1 MRGSSAGLNSSTSA
15 AGCQYWRSSWP
26 QGVPAVMRVSSSF
39 CSAFMRG
46 ALWCGISLKRYPEI
60 KIQCTFIAMNLQE
73 TVLMQLRDLI
83 LRGEFEP
90 GQRLAE
96 QQLAE
101 RLGASRTP
109 VRAALVTLEQE
120 GLVEANDTGK
130 YLVRQFT
137 PREVADA
144 IAVRGHLEGM
154 AARLV
159 AEHGVSRQL
168 QLDLQSCLDEGD
180 RALAAN
186 PLGYEN
192 YAAYAAMN
200 DRFHALILEAS
211 GNRAL
216 QRAIGA
222 QRQAAFR
229 LRLGHAA
236 HAVHAGAG
244 PRLDALRAP
253 PAPHAVRARSRP
265 AKARAPRRLPW
276 STPKWRR

>member
-1 MRGSSAGLNSSTSA
+1 
-15 AGCQYWRSSWP
+15 
-26 QGVPAVMRVSSSF
+26 
-39 CSAFMRG
+39 
-46 ALWCGISLKRYPEI
+46 
-60 KIQCTFIAMNLQE
+60 MNLQE

-90 GQRLAE
+90 GKRLAE

-120 GLVEANDTGK
+120 GLVEANETGK

-137 PREVADA
+137 PREVTDA

-168 QLDLQSCLDEGD
+168 QLDLQACLDEGD
-180 RALAAN
+180 RLLAAD
-186 PLGYEN
+186 PLTYET

-200 DRFHALILEAS
+200 DRFHALVLEAS

-216 QRAIGA
+216 QRAVA
-222 QRQAAFR
+222 LNDKLPFAPASAMLPMQSKLQQDREWMLYAHRQHHM
-229 LRLGHAA
+229 L
-236 HAVHAGAG
+236 V
-244 PRLDALRAP
+244 DAMKRGEG
-253 PAPHAVRARSRP
+253 
-265 AKARAPRRLPW
+265 ARAQALAVEHTEVAQMNMRLALERRSETEPVMPGIRLVVG
-276 STPKWRR
+276 R

>member
-1 MRGSSAGLNSSTSA
+1 
-15 AGCQYWRSSWP
+15 
-26 QGVPAVMRVSSSF
+26 
-39 CSAFMRG
+39 
-46 ALWCGISLKRYPEI
+46 
-60 KIQCTFIAMNLQE
+60 MNLQE

-83 LRGEFEP
+83 LRGAFEP

-109 VRAALVTLEQE
+109 VRSALVTLEQE
-120 GLVEANDTGK
+120 GLVEASDTGK

-168 QLDLQSCLDEGD
+168 QGDLQACLEAGD
-180 RALAAN
+180 RLLADD
-186 PLGYEN
+186 PLTLES
-192 YAAYAAMN
+192 YAAYAGMN
-200 DRFHALILEAS
+200 DRFHALILDAC

-216 QRAIGA
+216 QRAVALNDKLPFAPASAMLPMQGTVA
-222 QRQAAFR
+222 LDRDWMLYAHRQHHMLF
-229 LRLGHAA
+229 
-236 HAVHAGAG
+236 
-244 PRLDALRAP
+244 DALKRGEGTRAQNL
-253 PAPHAVRARSRP
+253 AVEHTEVAQMNMRLALERRAESEQVLP
-265 AKARAPRRLPW
+265 GIRLVVG
-276 STPKWRR
+276 

>member
-1 MRGSSAGLNSSTSA
+1 
-15 AGCQYWRSSWP
+15 
-26 QGVPAVMRVSSSF
+26 
-39 CSAFMRG
+39 
-46 ALWCGISLKRYPEI
+46 
-60 KIQCTFIAMNLQE
+60 MNLQE
-73 TVLMQLRDLI
+73 TVLIQLRDLI

-120 GLVEANDTGK
+120 GLVEANETGK
-130 YLVRQFT
+130 FLVRQFT

-168 QLDLQSCLDEGD
+168 QLDLQACLDDGD
-180 RALAAN
+180 SALAAN
-186 PLGYEN
+186 PLTYES
-192 YAAYAAMN
+192 YADYAAMN
-200 DRFHALILEAS
+200 DRFHALVLDAC

-216 QRAIGA
+216 QRAVALNDKLPFAPASAMLPMQGTVTLDRDWMLYA
-222 QRQAAFR
+222 HRQHHMLFAA
-229 LRLGHAA
+229 LK
-236 HAVHAGAG
+236 AGEG
-244 PRLDALRAP
+244 
-253 PAPHAVRARSRP
+253 
-265 AKARAPRRLPW
+265 ARAQALATEHIEVAQMNMRMALERRSEAERVLPAI
-276 STPKWRR
+276 RLVVGR

>member
-1 MRGSSAGLNSSTSA
+1 
-15 AGCQYWRSSWP
+15 
-26 QGVPAVMRVSSSF
+26 
-39 CSAFMRG
+39 
-46 ALWCGISLKRYPEI
+46 
-60 KIQCTFIAMNLQE
+60 MNLQE
-73 TVLMQLRDLI
+73 TVLIQLRDLI

-130 YLVRQFT
+130 FLVRQFT

-144 IAVRGHLEGM
+144 IAVRGQLEGM

-168 QLDLQSCLDEGD
+168 QGDLQACLDEGD
-180 RALAAN
+180 LALAAN
-186 PLGYEN
+186 PLGYES
-192 YAAYAAMN
+192 YAAYAVVN
-200 DRFHALILEAS
+200 DRFHGLVLEAC

-216 QRAIGA
+216 QRAVAINDKLPFAPASAMLPMQGSVA
-222 QRQAAFR
+222 LDRDWMLYAHRQHHMLFAA
-229 LRLGHAA
+229 LK
-236 HAVHAGAG
+236 AGEG
-244 PRLDALRAP
+244 
-253 PAPHAVRARSRP
+253 
-265 AKARAPRRLPW
+265 ARAQSLAIEHTEVAQMNMRMALERRAETERVLPAI
-276 STPKWRR
+276 RLVVGH

>member
-1 MRGSSAGLNSSTSA
+1 
-15 AGCQYWRSSWP
+15 
-26 QGVPAVMRVSSSF
+26 
-39 CSAFMRG
+39 
-46 ALWCGISLKRYPEI
+46 
-60 KIQCTFIAMNLQE
+60 MNLQE
-73 TVLMQLRDLI
+73 TVLIQLRDLI

-130 YLVRQFT
+130 FLVRQFT

-144 IAVRGHLEGM
+144 IAVRGQLEGM

-168 QLDLQSCLDEGD
+168 QGDLQACLHEGD
-180 RALAAN
+180 LALAAN
-186 PLGYEN
+186 PLNFES
-192 YAAYAAMN
+192 YAAYAVVN
-200 DRFHALILEAS
+200 DRFHALVLEAC

-216 QRAIGA
+216 QRAVALNDKLPFAPASAMLPMQGSVA
-222 QRQAAFR
+222 LDRDWMLYAHRQHHMLFAA
-229 LRLGHAA
+229 LQ
-236 HAVHAGAG
+236 AGEG
-244 PRLDALRAP
+244 
-253 PAPHAVRARSRP
+253 
-265 AKARAPRRLPW
+265 ARAQALAIEHTEVAQMNLRMALERRAETERVLPAI
-276 STPKWRR
+276 RLVVGR

>member
-1 MRGSSAGLNSSTSA
+1 MS
-15 AGCQYWRSSWP
+15 
-26 QGVPAVMRVSSSF
+26 
-39 CSAFMRG
+39 
-46 ALWCGISLKRYPEI
+46 
-60 KIQCTFIAMNLQE
+60 LQE

-83 LRGEFEP
+83 LRGTFAP

-109 VRAALVTLEQE
+109 VRSALFTLEQE
-120 GLVEANDTGK
+120 GLVEPSDTGK
-130 YLVRQFT
+130 YLVRQYT

-168 QLDLQSCLDEGD
+168 QGDLEACMLDGD
-180 RALAAN
+180 RLLADN
-186 PLGYEN
+186 PLTLES
-192 YAAYAAMN
+192 YASYARMN

-216 QRAIGA
+216 QRSVAVNDKLPFAPASAMLPMQGA
-222 QRQAAFR
+222 VALDRDWMVYAHRQHHMLF
-229 LRLGHAA
+229 
-236 HAVHAGAG
+236 
-244 PRLDALRAP
+244 DALQRGEG
-253 PAPHAVRARSRP
+253 
-265 AKARAPRRLPW
+265 ARAQGLAVEHTEVAQMNMRLALERRDESEQVMPGIRLVVG
-276 STPKWRR
+276 

>member
-1 MRGSSAGLNSSTSA
+1 M
-15 AGCQYWRSSWP
+15 
-26 QGVPAVMRVSSSF
+26 
-39 CSAFMRG
+39 
-46 ALWCGISLKRYPEI
+46 SL
-60 KIQCTFIAMNLQE
+60 QD

-83 LRGEFEP
+83 LSGGFEP

-130 YLVRQFT
+130 FLVRQFT
-137 PREVADA
+137 AQEVRDA

-168 QLDLQSCLDEGD
+168 QGQLQGCLEEGD
-180 RALAAN
+180 RLLADH
-186 PLGYEN
+186 PLTIES
-192 YAAYAAMN
+192 YAAYSVMN
-200 DRFHALILEAS
+200 DRFHALLLEAC

-216 QRAIGA
+216 QRAVALNDKLPFAPASAMLPMQGTLA
-222 QRQAAFR
+222 MDRDWMLYAHRQHHM
-229 LRLGHAA
+229 L
-236 HAVHAGAG
+236 
-244 PRLDALRAP
+244 LDAL
-253 PAPHAVRARSRP
+253 VRGEG
-265 AKARAPRRLPW
+265 ARAQSLAVEHTEVAQMNMRLALERRADSERVLPAI
-276 STPKWRR
+276 RLVVG

>member
-1 MRGSSAGLNSSTSA
+1 MS
-15 AGCQYWRSSWP
+15 
-26 QGVPAVMRVSSSF
+26 
-39 CSAFMRG
+39 
-46 ALWCGISLKRYPEI
+46 
-60 KIQCTFIAMNLQE
+60 LQE

-120 GLVEANDTGK
+120 GLVQVNETGG
-130 YLVRQFT
+130 YVVRQFT
-137 PREVADA
+137 AQEVADA

-168 QLDLQSCLDEGD
+168 EGALRACLQEGD
-180 RALAAN
+180 EALAAN
-186 PLGYEN
+186 PLTYES
-192 YAAYAAMN
+192 YAKYAGAN
-200 DRFHALILEAS
+200 DRFHALVLEAC

-216 QRAIGA
+216 QRAVTLNDKLPFAPASAMLPMQSALEQDREWMHYAHRQHHMLFDALKRGEGA
-222 QRQAAFR
+222 RAQSLANEHTEVAQMNMRMALERRAETEQVMPA
-229 LRLGHAA
+229 LRLVVG
-236 HAVHAGAG
+236 
-244 PRLDALRAP
+244 R
-253 PAPHAVRARSRP
+253 
-265 AKARAPRRLPW
+265 
-276 STPKWRR
+276 

>member
-1 MRGSSAGLNSSTSA
+1 
-15 AGCQYWRSSWP
+15 
-26 QGVPAVMRVSSSF
+26 
-39 CSAFMRG
+39 
-46 ALWCGISLKRYPEI
+46 
-60 KIQCTFIAMNLQE
+60 MNLQE
-73 TVLMQLRDLI
+73 TVLMQLRDLV
-83 LRGEFEP
+83 LRGEFAP

-120 GLVEANDTGK
+120 GLVEANETGK

-168 QLDLQSCLDEGD
+168 QLDLEACLAEGD
-180 RALAAN
+180 RLFEADQLD
-186 PLGYEN
+186 YDS
-192 YAAYAAMN
+192 YAGYAAMN

-216 QRAIGA
+216 QRAVA
-222 QRQAAFR
+222 LNNALPFAPASAMLPMQSSLKQDRDWMFY
-229 LRLGHAA
+229 A
-236 HAVHAGAG
+236 HKQHHM
-244 PRLDALRAP
+244 LFDALRRGEG
-253 PAPHAVRARSRP
+253 VRAQALAVEHTEVAQMNLRMALERRSEFESVMP
-265 AKARAPRRLPW
+265 AIRLVVG
-276 STPKWRR
+276 R

>member
-1 MRGSSAGLNSSTSA
+1 
-15 AGCQYWRSSWP
+15 
-26 QGVPAVMRVSSSF
+26 
-39 CSAFMRG
+39 
-46 ALWCGISLKRYPEI
+46 
-60 KIQCTFIAMNLQE
+60 MNLQE

-101 RLGASRTP
+101 RVGASRTP

-120 GLVEANDTGK
+120 GLVEANETGK
-130 YLVRQFT
+130 FLVRQFT

-168 QLDLQSCLDEGD
+168 QLDLQACLDEGD
-180 RALAAN
+180 RLLAAD
-186 PLGYEN
+186 PLTYES
-192 YAAYAAMN
+192 YAAYAVMN
-200 DRFHALILEAS
+200 DRFHALVLEAS

-216 QRAIGA
+216 QRAVA
-222 QRQAAFR
+222 LNDKLPFAPASAMLPMQSTLQQDREWMQYAHRQHHMLF
-229 LRLGHAA
+229 
-236 HAVHAGAG
+236 
-244 PRLDALRAP
+244 DAMKRGEG
-253 PAPHAVRARSRP
+253 
-265 AKARAPRRLPW
+265 ARAQALAVEHTEVAQMNMRLALERRAETERLMPAM
-276 STPKWRR
+276 RLVVGR

>member
-1 MRGSSAGLNSSTSA
+1 MKESVYIL
-15 AGCQYWRSSWP
+15 P
-26 QGVPAVMRVSSSF
+26 
-39 CSAFMRG
+39 
-46 ALWCGISLKRYPEI
+46 
-60 KIQCTFIAMNLQE
+60 MNLQE

-83 LRGEFEP
+83 LGGELPP
-90 GQRLAE
+90 GQKLAE

-120 GLVEANDTGK
+120 GLIEANETGK

-159 AEHGVSRQL
+159 AEHGVARQL
-168 QLDLQSCLDEGD
+168 QLELQACLEEGD
-180 RALAAN
+180 RLLQAN
-186 PLGYEN
+186 PLGYDS

-200 DRFHALILEAS
+200 DRFHALLLAAC

-216 QRAIGA
+216 QRAVALNDKLPFAPASAMLPMQGSLAPDRDWMLYAHRQHHMLVQALQRGEGA
-222 QRQAAFR
+222 RAQALAMEHTEVALEN
-229 LRLGHAA
+229 LRLALERRSETEEMLPAIRLVVGH
-236 HAVHAGAG
+236 
-244 PRLDALRAP
+244 
-253 PAPHAVRARSRP
+253 
-265 AKARAPRRLPW
+265 
-276 STPKWRR
+276 

>member
-1 MRGSSAGLNSSTSA
+1 
-15 AGCQYWRSSWP
+15 
-26 QGVPAVMRVSSSF
+26 
-39 CSAFMRG
+39 
-46 ALWCGISLKRYPEI
+46 
-60 KIQCTFIAMNLQE
+60 MNLQE
-73 TVLMQLRDLI
+73 TVLIQLRDLI

-130 YLVRQFT
+130 FLVRQFT

-168 QLDLQSCLDEGD
+168 QAELQSCLDEGD

-186 PLGYEN
+186 PLTYES

-200 DRFHALILEAS
+200 DRFHALILQAC

-216 QRAIGA
+216 QRAVGLNDKLPFAPASAMLPMQGA
-222 QRQAAFR
+222 VTPDRDWMLYAHRQHHMLVAALKAGEGAR
-229 LRLGHAA
+229 AQGLAIEHTEVAQMNLRLALERRA
-236 HAVHAGAG
+236 ETEQVLPAI
-244 PRLDALRAP
+244 RLVVGR
-253 PAPHAVRARSRP
+253 
-265 AKARAPRRLPW
+265 
-276 STPKWRR
+276 

>member
-1 MRGSSAGLNSSTSA
+1 
-15 AGCQYWRSSWP
+15 
-26 QGVPAVMRVSSSF
+26 
-39 CSAFMRG
+39 
-46 ALWCGISLKRYPEI
+46 
-60 KIQCTFIAMNLQE
+60 MNLQE
-73 TVLMQLRDLI
+73 TVLIQLRDLI

-130 YLVRQFT
+130 FLVRQFT

-144 IAVRGHLEGM
+144 IAVRGQLEGM

-168 QLDLQSCLDEGD
+168 QGDMQACLDDGD
-180 RALAAN
+180 LALAAN
-186 PLGYEN
+186 PLSYES
-192 YAAYAAMN
+192 YAAYAVVN
-200 DRFHALILEAS
+200 DHFHALVLEAC

-216 QRAIGA
+216 QRA
-222 QRQAAFR
+222 
-229 LRLGHAA
+229 
-236 HAVHAGAG
+236 V
-244 PRLDALRAP
+244 ALND
-253 PAPHAVRARSRP
+253 
-265 AKARAPRRLPW
+265 RLPFAPASAMLPMQGSVALDRDW
-276 STPKWRR
+276 MLYAHRQHHMLFAALKAGEGTRAQALAIEHTEVAQMNMRMALERRAETERVMPAIRLVVGR